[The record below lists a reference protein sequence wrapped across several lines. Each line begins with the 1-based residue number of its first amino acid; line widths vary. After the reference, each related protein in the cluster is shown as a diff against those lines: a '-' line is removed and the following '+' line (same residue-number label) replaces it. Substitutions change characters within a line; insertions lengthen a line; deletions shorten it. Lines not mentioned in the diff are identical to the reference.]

1 MMLPSHGPEPCAS
14 ANSATPAF
22 LMFQSLSRDCLI
34 IIQHILLNVNT
45 NFQKNLKNFEFILL
59 VHFGLFKV
67 SDETAIYNKKDGHI
81 QTARSIL
88 LHQRNEI

>member
-1 MMLPSHGPEPCAS
+1 
-14 ANSATPAF
+14 
-22 LMFQSLSRDCLI
+22 MFQSLSRDCLI
-34 IIQHILLNVNT
+34 IIQHIHLNVNT
-45 NFQKNLKNFEFILL
+45 NFQKNLKNFEFTLL

-88 LHQRNEI
+88 YTREMKYDVQKNQRASGGS